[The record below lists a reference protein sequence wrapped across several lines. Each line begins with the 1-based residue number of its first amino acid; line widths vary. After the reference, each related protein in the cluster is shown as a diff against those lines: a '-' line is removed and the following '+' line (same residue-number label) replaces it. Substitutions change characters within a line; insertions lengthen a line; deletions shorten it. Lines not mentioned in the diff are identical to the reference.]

1 MPEQETREERWPHLV
16 ERGPVRDLKLQVAQ
30 FGLLF
35 SSMHMF
41 RRTATACLMQFFQQM
56 SGIDCIVSNRH
67 LSDSDPSPLDGF
79 TKCYLISTDLLCAH
93 DLWWSRSSRQ
103 DDVVAGFR
111 SRGRSVSTTE
121 SEVVRDRDTA
131 DLGWLLP

>member
-16 ERGPVRDLKLQVAQ
+16 ERGPVRDLKLQIAQ

-67 LSDSDPSPLDGF
+67 LSDSDSSPLDGL
-79 TKCYLISTDLLCAH
+79 TKDFSEPDRSTMRR
-93 DLWWSRSSRQ
+93 RSL
-103 DDVVAGFR
+103 VV
-111 SRGRSVSTTE
+111 SVFQA
-121 SEVVRDRDTA
+121 RRRRC
-131 DLGWLLP
+131 WLQEL